1 MLGEQSAESLAA
13 VIEVLD
19 DTLAAFQRAGDLL
32 TAAGGKRNVALLL
45 P

>member
-1 MLGEQSAESLAA
+1 MLVEQSAESLAA
-13 VIEVLD
+13 VTGVLD

-32 TAAGGKRNVALLL
+32 TAAGGKRNVAPLQ